1 MVHPPLLS
9 LASAMLSMEYC
20 NMSDSLEPRKS
31 RVKRQTDVFDLSH
44 DITVIFMVSLLSKL
58 DNILPCQ
65 YWCIDRGND
74 WLIVMQ
80 LAARRG
86 FTATRLGWK
95 YCISHFGTL
104 GPISTPFSPQSFLLV
119 INSRRPAVLK
129 LPNFVRPFLYIF
141 CISSL
146 WQPLQAD
153 HQLPFTPL
161 DIIRLSRTEDQ
172 ISW

>member
-44 DITVIFMVSLLSKL
+44 DITVIFMVSLLAKL

-86 FTATRLGWK
+86 FTATRLG
-95 YCISHFGTL
+95 
-104 GPISTPFSPQSFLLV
+104 
-119 INSRRPAVLK
+119 
-129 LPNFVRPFLYIF
+129 
-141 CISSL
+141 
-146 WQPLQAD
+146 
-153 HQLPFTPL
+153 
-161 DIIRLSRTEDQ
+161 
-172 ISW
+172 